1 MLQNP
6 GAVRTLIAW
15 FTLFFAWSASVL
27 WFQGVALMK
36 FMMSNS
42 SLFAY
47 DFALRST
54 GTLLPDGIPL
64 MLLALLVLASGA
76 VLSTGSL
83 VAVSLLRTSRRQAA
97 HFSRAA

>member
-1 MLQNP
+1 MLQNH

-27 WFQGVALMK
+27 WFHGVMLMK

-47 DFALRST
+47 DLALRST

-64 MLLALLVLASGA
+64 LLLTFMVLAAGA
-76 VLSTGSL
+76 VLATGSL
-83 VAVSLLRTSRRQAA
+83 AAVSLLRPSRRQAA

>member
-1 MLQNP
+1 MLQNH

-27 WFQGVALMK
+27 WFHGVMLMK

-47 DFALRST
+47 DLALRST
-54 GTLLPDGIPL
+54 GSLLPDGIPL
-64 MLLALLVLASGA
+64 LLTFMVLAAGA
-76 VLSTGSL
+76 VLATGSL
-83 VAVSLLRTSRRQAA
+83 AAVSLLRPSRRQAA